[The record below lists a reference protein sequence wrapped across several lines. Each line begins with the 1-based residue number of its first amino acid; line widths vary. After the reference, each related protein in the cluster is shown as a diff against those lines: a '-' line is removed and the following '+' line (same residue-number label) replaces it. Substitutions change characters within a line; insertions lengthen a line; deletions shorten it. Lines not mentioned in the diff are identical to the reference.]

1 MRQSRQAKLRHR
13 DIKEWRRVR
22 AWCHISSPALQTLA
36 SAITASRFAAAL
48 FFVKG
53 QTYGL
58 GG

>member
-1 MRQSRQAKLRHR
+1 MVKTSL
-13 DIKEWRRVR
+13 IFPV
-22 AWCHISSPALQTLA
+22 ALQTPA

-53 QTYGL
+53 QAYGL